1 MSHHKRLSICV
12 FVLLSLFVP
21 SWVVDADMPSAFT
34 IQGMQRIKQLTNYC
48 GPATLAMVLRY
59 YGLDVTQEEIGKI
72 IYDRSSGA
80 TNGADMLLY
89 SRERGFAAYS
99 WNSSIDDVKKKLAAG
114 FPVIVLQQNSREDIS
129 GHYRILTGYDDSTSV
144 FSVLDPYYEITSMS
158 YTECEQLWRR
168 MGHWALLIVPSAK
181 DSFKEELDARNPV
194 VHMDLST
201 AKFKRGEYREALE
214 EAKLALSL
222 EPHNYYAQSMVNKI
236 QVAMGAGA
244 K

>member
-1 MSHHKRLSICV
+1 MLHYKRLSICA

-21 SWVVDADMPSAFT
+21 SWVVDADMPKAFT
-34 IQGMQRIKQLTNYC
+34 IQGVHRIKQLTNYC

-59 YGLDVTQEEIGKI
+59 YGLDVTQEEIGKV

-99 WNSSIDDVKKKLAAG
+99 WNSSVNDVKKKLAAG
-114 FPVIVLQQNSREDIS
+114 FPVIVLQQNSLEDIS
-129 GHYRILTGYDDSTSV
+129 GHYRVLTGYDDSTSA

-158 YTECEQLWRR
+158 YTECEKLWRR
-168 MGHWALLIVPSAK
+168 MGYWALLIVPSAK
-181 DSFKEELDARNPV
+181 DSFKEELDNRNPV

-201 AKFKRGEYREALE
+201 AKFKRGKYQEALE

-222 EPHNYYAQSMVNKI
+222 EPQNYYAQSMVNKI
-236 QVAMGAGA
+236 QIAMGAGA